1 MLGPFQPESRPQF
14 NRSGIWINAVD
25 GGFKIF
31 AVAKNSPAEQAGL
44 AKGDVIMAVNG
55 QPATSLQ
62 LPELRRILRD
72 EPPGAAVT
80 FAVKRGDDTRNVTL
94 TLRDLV

>member
-1 MLGPFQPESRPQF
+1 MPGPFQPESRPQF

-25 GGFKIF
+25 SGFRIF
-31 AVAKNSPAEQAGL
+31 DVTKNSPAEQAGL
-44 AKGDVIMAVNG
+44 AKDAFITAVNG

-62 LPELRRILRD
+62 LPQRRRMLRD

>member
-25 GGFKIF
+25 GDFNIF